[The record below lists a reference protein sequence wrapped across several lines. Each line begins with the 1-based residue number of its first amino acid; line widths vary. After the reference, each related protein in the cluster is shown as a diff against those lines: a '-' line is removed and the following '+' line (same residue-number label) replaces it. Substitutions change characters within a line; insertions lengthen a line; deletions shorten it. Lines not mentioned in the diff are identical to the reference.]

1 MGLLMRGR
9 SAEGVSGEKPRRFYS
24 VAETAAL
31 LGTSEMTVYRAITA
45 GEFPAVKIRG
55 RWIVPAKAI
64 DEIESAA
71 MTTGAVDAADFA
83 VGGGI
88 R

>member
-1 MGLLMRGR
+1 MGLMLR
-9 SAEGVSGEKPRRFYS
+9 SKEAGGADERPPRFYS

-31 LGTSEMTVYRAITA
+31 LGTSEMTVYRAITS

-71 MTTGAVDAADFA
+71 MASGAVDTADFTS
-83 VGGGI
+83 GGDVA
-88 R
+88 

>member
-1 MGLLMRGR
+1 MGLVLRGR
-9 SAEGVSGEKPRRFYS
+9 SAEGASEGKQRRFYS

-71 MTTGAVDAADFA
+71 MTAGAVDAADFA
-83 VGGGI
+83 VGSGV
-88 R
+88 

>member
-1 MGLLMRGR
+1 MGLVLRGR
-9 SAEGVSGEKPRRFYS
+9 NAEAASEGRPRRFYS

-45 GEFPAVKIRG
+45 GEFPAVKVRG

-83 VGGGI
+83 VGGGA
-88 R
+88 

>member
-1 MGLLMRGR
+1 MGLALRGR
-9 SAEGVSGEKPRRFYS
+9 DGRGASAGKPRRFYS

-31 LGTSEMTVYRAITA
+31 LGTSEMTVYRAITS

-71 MTTGAVDAADFA
+71 MSSGAVDAADFA
-83 VGGGI
+83 IGSGA
-88 R
+88 

>member
-1 MGLLMRGR
+1 MRR
-9 SAEGVSGEKPRRFYS
+9 IAEVNGKPRFYS
-24 VAETAAL
+24 VSETAVL
-31 LGTSEMTVYRAITA
+31 LGTSEMTVYRAITS

-83 VGGGI
+83 VGG
-88 R
+88 